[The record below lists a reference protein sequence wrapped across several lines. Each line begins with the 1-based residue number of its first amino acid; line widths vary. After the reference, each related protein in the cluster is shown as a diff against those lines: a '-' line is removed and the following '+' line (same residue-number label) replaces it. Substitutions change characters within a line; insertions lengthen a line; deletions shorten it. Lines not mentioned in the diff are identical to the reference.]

1 MWVLSAET
9 QMPTAGTNEIIL
21 LPPQFLFQ
29 RRIPRIS
36 QPLEDFHN
44 VFVAVQINVPV
55 ARLPQHAPAQ
65 HDPLAIVPVQITHEA
80 PLELGG
86 DVFAHLQRQD
96 PFRPG
101 HVQEGRR
108 QIGVLYEAAGVVL
121 DVPGAVVPVVQQIRK
136 TLFEVMSVL
145 ADARAEVR
153 QARDVLGAKE
163 DCQRV
168 CHAFGREDVPVRYR
182 DVPSVVEGHRPP
194 DGVVLPPMS
203 QAPPSG
209 AQHRIALALALLG
222 LIANLYCLDVL
233 RFQFVRHLQRRRGG
247 QYGSGAGID
256 VLQY

>member
-1 MWVLSAET
+1 
-9 QMPTAGTNEIIL
+9 
-21 LPPQFLFQ
+21 
-29 RRIPRIS
+29 
-36 QPLEDFHN
+36 
-44 VFVAVQINVPV
+44 
-55 ARLPQHAPAQ
+55 
-65 HDPLAIVPVQITHEA
+65 
-80 PLELGG
+80 
-86 DVFAHLQRQD
+86 
-96 PFRPG
+96 
-101 HVQEGRR
+101 
-108 QIGVLYEAAGVVL
+108 
-121 DVPGAVVPVVQQIRK
+121 
-136 TLFEVMSVL
+136 MSVL

-256 VLQY
+256 VLQYIMSRAIVRRVPAAASGRTISRAEGIRSEKMVGEMV